1 MNPGDPLPDG
11 WRWTTLGNACE
22 IVNGSTPKSG
32 TPEYWGGEI
41 CWITPADLGVLDSPE
56 IRSSARSITRS
67 GYESCST
74 ALVPEGSVILSSR
87 APIGHLGIATIPLC
101 TNQGC
106 KSFVP
111 SDDVDSAFLYYTLL
125 ESVDDLRSLG
135 SGATFAEVSKRK
147 LSAFPIALPPL
158 AEQRR
163 IVAELEA
170 RLAAAERARRAAFS
184 QLNALE
190 AMPAAL
196 LRNVFERDATI
207 KSWRRVEIS
216 KICEVVMGQ
225 SPPSETYRTTPEGLP
240 FFQGKADFGQDHP
253 TTRIWC
259 VEPRKIALPG
269 DILISV
275 RAPVGPTNIA
285 DMECCIGRGLAAI
298 RSLGDTDLGFV
309 HFFLKA
315 FESDI
320 AAIGTGSTF
329 QAISGKQLRALSIP
343 LPPIEEQRAIVAE
356 LERELAATEQA
367 RTAARERLALAE
379 ALPGAILRRAFAPG
393 ASA

>member
-1 MNPGDPLPDG
+1 
-11 WRWTTLGNACE
+11 
-22 IVNGSTPKSG
+22 
-32 TPEYWGGEI
+32 
-41 CWITPADLGVLDSPE
+41 
-56 IRSSARSITRS
+56 
-67 GYESCST
+67 
-74 ALVPEGSVILSSR
+74 
-87 APIGHLGIATIPLC
+87 
-101 TNQGC
+101 
-106 KSFVP
+106 
-111 SDDVDSAFLYYTLL
+111 
-125 ESVDDLRSLG
+125 
-135 SGATFAEVSKRK
+135 
-147 LSAFPIALPPL
+147 
-158 AEQRR
+158 
-163 IVAELEA
+163 
-170 RLAAAERARRAAFS
+170 
-184 QLNALE
+184 
-190 AMPAAL
+190 
-196 LRNVFERDATI
+196 
-207 KSWRRVEIS
+207 
-216 KICEVVMGQ
+216 MGQ

-285 DMECCIGRGLAAI
+285 DVECCIGRGLAAI

-343 LPPIEEQRAIVAE
+343 LPPLDEQRRIVAE
-356 LERELAATEQA
+356 LEREMAATERA

-379 ALPGAILRRAFAPG
+379 ALAGAILRRAFAPG
-393 ASA
+393 APHDRD